1 MGLLQKQILQ
11 NLQTEKF
18 PSHMIISRKQDLLKI
33 QEIDCTYPLS
43 EVNLTPTSIDLSN
56 LEILSKL
63 TFILYFILV
72 EQFKYLFLVL
82 RTKCKYNRSDRNQHR
97 TTFFAKISSFG
108 I

>member
-1 MGLLQKQILQ
+1 MELLQKQILQ

-33 QEIDCTYPLS
+33 QEIVCTYSLS

-72 EQFKYLFLVL
+72 QQYIFLLL
-82 RTKCKYNRSDRNQHR
+82 RTKVEIQSIRLKSTSKDFLR
-97 TTFFAKISSFG
+97 
-108 I
+108 